1 MQVKIE
7 FKLVHKCITL
17 LSNFLM
23 VDFNLC
29 SFFYIVIRYLH
40 VGIHYYY
47 SVDILIPSSCLEGDF
62 MLSTGLGY
70 EKGHM
75 LMLYVFSL
83 MFLISTIKMD
93 KMHKNSEKSFKD
105 TLRYSAML

>member
-1 MQVKIE
+1 MQVKIV
-7 FKLVHKCITL
+7 FKQVDKYITL

-40 VGIHYYY
+40 VGTHFYY

-75 LMLYVFSL
+75 SHVNVICIQPYVFN
-83 MFLISTIKMD
+83 FY
-93 KMHKNSEKSFKD
+93 HKNG
-105 TLRYSAML
+105 